1 MFKGLFIGIHILI
14 WIVGLGTLMS
24 GIIGVSN
31 IMLVTVKERTREIGV
46 RRALGAQPSTIIRQ
60 VMCESLMLTLAAGI
74 PGIIVGFWGL
84 HLVSSQL
91 ATEEGSLFDNP
102 HVPFV
107 AAISALL
114 ILVLGGLIAG
124 WIPAKRAL
132 SIKAIEALREE

>member
-1 MFKGLFIGIHILI
+1 M
-14 WIVGLGTLMS
+14 M
-24 GIIGVSN
+24 
-31 IMLVTVKERTREIGV
+31 VTVKERTQEIGV
-46 RRALGAQPSTIIRQ
+46 RRALGAQPTAIIRQ
-60 VMCESLMLTLAAGI
+60 IMCESLLLTLAAGVT
-74 PGIIVGFWGL
+74 GIIIGFWGL
-84 HLVSSQL
+84 YTVSSQIT
-91 ATEEGSLFDNP
+91 TEEGSLFNNP